1 MRIVLPSNNP
11 NRSVEVRAVD
21 TNIGVAMAITLEATS
36 PASLR
41 SIGALAREHL
51 AQKKAG
57 RKSRPANVS
66 GMHA

>member
-11 NRSVEVRAVD
+11 NRSVEVRTVD
-21 TNIGVAMAITLEATS
+21 TNVDVAMAITLEATS